1 MSYSEQDYQALAQR
15 AAAQLTRLPG
25 VQIVGVGGR
34 EKNGRPTGELVL
46 KVFVEQKKPRAALRP
61 EEIIPEEFEGFRTDV
76 VHAGRFSLAQATG
89 KRPIE
94 PSEVMKLGDTDRYRP
109 IRGGGQI
116 SAKDGPPP
124 GSLGFLAR
132 VPADPKQVMAVTCH
146 HVLFKVVPGVVGRR
160 VGQPEWG
167 DSCTEC
173 CVGDFG
179 LSSFSHYENNGI
191 DAALVRLNPKM
202 EWLAEI
208 QEIGFIRGRHDLTTA
223 EAQPGTYPLRKRG
236 RTLRL
241 TGGTLQTITGSGTSS
256 DPSGNLP
263 TRTFTGG
270 IVVQPTPD
278 VDDPTI
284 SVWFAQEG
292 DSGSAIVNDANEV
305 VGLLFMRS
313 SAGFGVGVSI
323 ADIITTFAT
332 TNSLTIEVAAA
343 TRMGDK
349 QVVPHAAPAH
359 GDGVAPGFELAP
371 NIARL
376 RADFDRTAEGRH
388 LVTVWLRH
396 SSELNR
402 LVNTQPRV
410 AALWRRFNGPELFRN
425 VVRAADDPAWRVPT
439 EINGQPASVAL
450 HRFLAEAEP
459 HASDA
464 LRRDLAAHTALL
476 AALPGRSYDEIVR
489 SLK

>member
-1 MSYSEQDYQALAQR
+1 MSHSEQDYDALAQR
-15 AAAQLTRLPG
+15 ASALFSKLPG

-34 EKNGRPTGELVL
+34 ERNGRPTGERVI
-46 KVFVEQKKPRAALRP
+46 KVFVERKKSRAALRP
-61 EEIIPEEFEGFRTDV
+61 DEIIPEEFEGFTTDV
-76 VHAGRFSLAQATG
+76 VEAGRFTIAQPPG

-124 GSLGFLAR
+124 GTLGFLAT

-146 HVLFKVVPGVVGRR
+146 HVLFKTTPGVLGRR

-179 LSSFSHYENNGI
+179 LSSFSHYEVDGI

-208 QEIGFIRGRHDLTTA
+208 EQIGFIKGRHDLSQT
-223 EAQPGTYPLRKRG
+223 EADLLTYPVRKRG

-241 TGGTLQTITGSGTSS
+241 TGGTVQSIAGVGTST
-256 DPSGNLP
+256 DP
-263 TRTFTGG
+263 TGG
-270 IVVQPTPD
+270 LPARHFIRAIVIKPNPD
-278 VDDPTI
+278 PDDETV
-284 SVWFAQEG
+284 STWFAQEG
-292 DSGSAIVNDANEV
+292 DSGAAIVNDANEV
-305 VGLLFMRS
+305 VGLVFMRS
-313 SAGFGVGVSI
+313 DAGFGIGVAI
-323 ADIITTFAT
+323 ADIITRFAT
-332 TNSLTIEVAAA
+332 TNSLTIQVATA
-343 TRMGDK
+343 TSMGDK
-349 QVVPHAAPAH
+349 RVVPHAAPAH

-402 LVNTQPRV
+402 LVNTHPRV